1 MRGIHRLSALTITLL
16 AVLLAS
22 ACDSSEPA
30 APKAT
35 AKEILSGAE
44 SGEAATGMD
53 PCALLSDAQ
62 VAEVLPGAK
71 AGMNTHSGGSLIDG
85 VDAYQCTWIND
96 SADMLT
102 VILNVARNAERFADI
117 RPGDAV
123 RDNRQPVDAGAEG
136 WMRVASDEVK
146 VKAVQGY
153 SVIDV
158 ELLATDAADRSA
170 QMIGLARIVASR
182 LE

>member
-117 RPGDAV
+117 RPGDGV
-123 RDNRQPVDAGAEG
+123 RRSGTRSQPGESKRDIRHPPRCWRRCPQKPECTQSPIRAKRPPVSG
-136 WMRVASDEVK
+136 
-146 VKAVQGY
+146 
-153 SVIDV
+153 
-158 ELLATDAADRSA
+158 
-170 QMIGLARIVASR
+170 
-182 LE
+182 